1 MAMRDITRTGAQNF
15 RELQLENDDNFAKA
29 VASRKEELLE
39 GYNNFAKTKEFDPFE
54 NAPKKLRS
62 PLYGTSAPWGSS
74 VFDKDTVNANEFE
87 QLQDIRA
94 NNQPGILKLTNGIIK
109 GVGLAGSV
117 FLDGTIGL
125 VAGITEAISDRD
137 ISKLWNNEISNGL
150 SAFNKAMEEY
160 LPNYRTEEEQNGPWY
175 KNLGTVNFWADSFIK
190 NLGFTVGALY
200 SGGAWTKGI
209 KAVGKGIELAGK
221 GLRIAEEANK
231 AAQLANKV
239 TKGAESLGIAMQTS
253 GMGAK
258 ITGSFIS
265 AVNEARIEANNN
277 TSDLR
282 DLQVQQATDAYDK
295 KRQEIMEDESLSDEE
310 AKVLLEEA
318 NKNYYTTINQIDEN
332 LKKAGLVDF
341 LLNIPVLMA
350 DNFFTFGKVY
360 AQNFSN
366 AKNVASKNVKKSISQ
381 AADEA
386 ENALIKNTKKEADRY
401 SWKEITKKES
411 LRKGIA
417 TSLREGNEELAQA
430 MAAEIGGNLV
440 SYKDNPDVYY
450 RAMSDPEAL
459 KETMDSWE
467 AISKAF
473 SDTYGNIDRYEE
485 FAVGALT
492 GLLGTP
498 TFGRSQNA
506 SANTYLG
513 RNKMIGLSGGIFGQF
528 KSDAEMNKIGNEH
541 IDKMNAALDK
551 RDKIDKTARIHA
563 AMSQFNDTMNG
574 FAEKDD
580 KFEFNNASD
589 NMDWMAITS
598 FISTGRE
605 NDLKAL
611 LSQDFD
617 NITDEELESIAA
629 ATAQND
635 GSNIG
640 GFREKGS
647 GKLITAN
654 SPQED
659 KDAMRRKLKENR
671 DRLLDEID
679 SYKRSVDLIR
689 NYAAG
694 SKNVSE
700 DEVNELSWLH
710 WKTSRFNSRANE
722 IKKDNEENFTII
734 AEALNNFIQQQ
745 DNILNTPEEK
755 TEGLSASEMSIAENK
770 NAKLSKS
777 KENARDNKYYAS
789 LLLDIIK
796 NISNSNKNVL
806 PFLAPLMVADKD
818 FLNSILTSDNFY
830 NLAVNRGITK
840 PEFDKVIRDIRD
852 LSRLAEAN
860 KTFNDKLKEYFEDP
874 FKQKKDRNKIDKEN
888 KVVAD
893 EVNKEA
899 KRKRAKNVTR
909 QQILNGE
916 VDAKDV
922 INDTN
927 KNDIERTIAKDA
939 EATIKVSKNIESTIA
954 KQQQDGTL
962 SSEDAEIIEAT
973 IKKAID
979 KSSSINDLTKSDAAF
994 MVDANGQ
1001 PLSDEQISLILD
1013 IVGKAMKEVAE
1024 AEGLNFN
1031 DGTIDFNKVEEA
1043 IKSKEEPSSETT
1055 DAVDEIIDKED
1066 EKINNGAIDKAIDKK
1081 ESETTGNDTIDKV
1094 VASNPNGVQGNRRSR
1109 SKKNNKQ
1116 SGKKNNQNKKTLK
1129 QLDKEKEAV
1138 TKAAKE
1144 KAKKENEAK
1153 QKNNT
1158 ISAALIFG
1166 INGNAIN
1173 INSQEGKDAIQLLT
1187 NILGKAYDL
1196 INEGKLDK
1204 LSDIIKV
1211 LKAMDEYEKLQE
1223 LLGREPSLGSALK
1236 SISDN
1241 LNRQFESEKEPV
1253 DESINIEETI
1263 GPNTIN
1269 NEKVDPT
1276 DYNTE
1281 ELNPAINLISYISP
1295 ATSQFYRDPKTG
1307 KILNVPYYEKK
1318 GGSLSKKRQKLL
1330 SETYSY
1336 LFKKNAFKNA
1346 SEVKVGTKVYF
1357 VIDPKLNE
1365 AAGDVVILMATD
1377 PEGKNIIGD
1386 LADSRSATY
1395 NNSGLFKD
1403 MIDRITEEFN
1413 KRPDKD
1419 STNIFASKETSR
1431 VRQTMVGHI
1440 MFSNSDMS
1448 LNDAFAFDDFYMGVI
1463 NRVGEVIVTNK
1474 GDESVQSGLNIVT
1487 PKRKFKSGTPV
1498 VLIPSGKGTNKY
1510 IAVPFQMNRYNSSM
1524 KGNMF
1529 DDYVHSLLKR
1539 VLLNNNGEPL
1549 DLSNNNTQIL
1559 IKNALNSLFNG
1570 NFHVNF
1576 SNGQLVIHQVIKTVK
1591 NGVEESSKDY
1601 IFRGSPTT
1609 DIVSSL
1615 VKALQSK
1622 NLIIR
1627 IDRREINK
1635 KENLKDLGFSYNT
1648 MMGEIAHTNL
1658 SPESVTTV
1666 NDWFIVNPLNKEGK
1680 EISIDSMPYR
1690 DGRTDDNSTQKNVT
1704 EIEYNDKKYLVSDE
1718 GVIVD
1723 KKGLPRTDINAKDQA
1738 IILAKHEVEN
1748 NDFIIPIG
1756 TEGEQLFWY
1765 NLSNGSLFY
1774 NKKGKERV
1782 VTSEREKQEVRN
1794 SFINKQ
1800 DKNTTQETD
1809 KKDKTDTTD
1818 NKESKN
1824 TVINETKKYPNGF
1837 NNQELKDFFD
1847 SLPKD
1852 RQKILLEANPNAIA
1866 SILPDIKEQI
1876 KCCKGELDD
1885 IDEDE
1890 IDNIFDRIT
1899 NTKFRKA
1906 TNEEEYTPIDLN
1918 EEIAWLKKVLPQL
1931 SDEDHLRIVKG
1942 LIKITGR
1949 DNPGYAY
1956 GKTTQGIMTISEAAA
1971 KGTVYHEAFHSVIDV
1986 LLDNDE
1992 IESLFE
1998 AGSKRY
2004 NIDRDTIKNEISI
2017 EEKLAED
2024 FRKYVQKEQR
2034 YQEELKESKGIS
2046 KVFKILK
2053 HTAKT
2058 WLDNMSYINNM
2069 FYRINKG
2076 QMANRGLTNNRNTER
2091 FNQYT
2096 DEERAILDNAPRDS
2110 QGRLLAP
2117 NGKVSNLTEKQYAQ
2131 VRTKAFKEWFG
2142 DWENDPDNASKVVD
2156 ENGEPL
2162 VVYHGNRTDNKITTF
2177 DPSKKGTEHKERAI
2191 SGFWFT
2197 TDKDIAKEEYALK
2210 PESKGRGIEY
2220 LQYGEVIPVFLNIKN
2235 PIETEQ
2241 QGITVRDTLYGILTT
2256 AKEKLDDFINRS
2268 KALAK
2273 ENTDGYILTFVDSD
2287 NRADDF
2293 VSKQTQLVVNNPN
2306 QIKSATDNVGTFDA
2320 NNPDIRYREATI
2332 TPEDIQQYHIEKV
2345 DYSNLDDNQKSTLNV
2360 RGVTEE
2366 TYSFLTQSEKENI
2379 LMCLI

>member
-125 VAGITEAISDRD
+125 VAGITDAISDRD

-160 LPNYRTEEEQNGPWY
+160 LPNYRTESEQNNSWY

-200 SGGAWTKGI
+200 SGGVWTKGI

-417 TSLREGNEELAQA
+417 TGLREGNEELAQA

-459 KETMDSWE
+459 KETMNSWE
-467 AISKAF
+467 AISKSFA
-473 SDTYGNIDRYEE
+473 DTYGNIDRYEE
-485 FAVGALT
+485 FAIGALT

-541 IDKMNAALDK
+541 IAKMNAALDK

-563 AMSQFNDTMNG
+563 AMSQFNDAMNG

-611 LSQDFD
+611 LGQDFD

-722 IKKDNEENFTII
+722 IKRDNEENFTII

-874 FKQKKDRNKIDKEN
+874 FKQKKDRNKIDEEN

-893 EVNKEA
+893 EVNKET

-962 SSEDAEIIEAT
+962 SSEDAGIIEAT

-979 KSSSINDLTKSDAAF
+979 ESSSINDLTKSDAAF

-1055 DAVDEIIDKED
+1055 DAVDEIIDKEN

-1081 ESETTGNDTIDKV
+1081 ESETTGNDAIDKV

-1109 SKKNNKQ
+1109 SKKNSKQ
-1116 SGKKNNQNKKTLK
+1116 SNKKNNQRKKTIK

-1158 ISAALIFG
+1158 VSAALIFG

-1241 LNRQFESEKEPV
+1241 LNRQFESEKEPI

-1365 AAGDVVILMATD
+1365 AAEDVVILMATD

-1403 MIDRITEEFN
+1403 MIDRITDEFN

-1448 LNDAFAFDDFYMGVI
+1448 LNDVFASNDFYMGVI

-1510 IAVPFQMNRYNSSM
+1510 IAVPFQMNRYSSSM

-1601 IFRGSPTT
+1601 IFRGSPTN

-1615 VKALQSK
+1615 IKALQSK

-1658 SPESVTTV
+1658 SPKSVTTV
-1666 NDWFIVNPLNKEGK
+1666 NDWFIVNPLNKDGK

-1704 EIEYNDKKYLVSDE
+1704 EIEYNNKKYLVSDE
-1718 GVIVD
+1718 GIIVD

-1782 VTSEREKQEVRN
+1782 VTSEGEKQEVRN
-1794 SFINKQ
+1794 SFINRQ
-1800 DKNTTQETD
+1800 NKNTTQESD
-1809 KKDKTDTTD
+1809 KEKQKDTSTSNTKTELNKNEPSTIETRIIIVSSIGGLGMRQVFGYDPNNKNQTRNARADEFWRKSESDARNLKNPATGNERENFYIEHPNGTSTITYFSNKYRKVIDRNDGMAIHIWRRLTPEEVKTIQDYLWEGNFKRYDEVAKFVD
-1818 NKESKN
+1818 N
-1824 TVINETKKYPNGF
+1824 VLHNETTTQSSIKLGNNSSEEKSNNKYPNKF
-1837 NNQELKDFFD
+1837 NTDELKAFFD

-1866 SILPDIKEQI
+1866 SVLPDIKEL
-1876 KCCKGELDD
+1876 LDCYN
-1885 IDEDE
+1885 IDELGEVEDD

-1918 EEIAWLKKVLPQL
+1918 EELAWLKKVLPQL

-1971 KGTVYHEAFHSVIDV
+1971 KGTVYHEAFHSVIDI

-1998 AGSKRY
+1998 AGAKRY

-2053 HTAKT
+2053 HTTKT

-2096 DEERAILDNAPRDS
+2096 AEERAILDNAPRDS

-2117 NGKVSNLTEKQYAQ
+2117 N
-2131 VRTKAFKEWFG
+2131 
-2142 DWENDPDNASKVVD
+2142 
-2156 ENGEPL
+2156 
-2162 VVYHGNRTDNKITTF
+2162 
-2177 DPSKKGTEHKERAI
+2177 
-2191 SGFWFT
+2191 
-2197 TDKDIAKEEYALK
+2197 
-2210 PESKGRGIEY
+2210 
-2220 LQYGEVIPVFLNIKN
+2220 
-2235 PIETEQ
+2235 
-2241 QGITVRDTLYGILTT
+2241 
-2256 AKEKLDDFINRS
+2256 
-2268 KALAK
+2268 
-2273 ENTDGYILTFVDSD
+2273 
-2287 NRADDF
+2287 
-2293 VSKQTQLVVNNPN
+2293 
-2306 QIKSATDNVGTFDA
+2306 
-2320 NNPDIRYREATI
+2320 REASI

-2345 DYSNLDDNQKSTLNV
+2345 DYSNLDDNQKSTLNA
-2360 RGVTEE
+2360 REVTEE

>member
-1 MAMRDITRTGAQNF
+1 MANKDITNTGALNY
-15 RELQLENDDNFAKA
+15 RELQLENNKDFADRVNA
-29 VASRKEELLE
+29 RKEEIMS
-39 GYNNFAKTKEFDPFE
+39 GYHAFAESKAFDPYE
-54 NAPKKLRS
+54 NAPAKVRS
-62 PLYGTSAPWGSS
+62 SLYGTATGWGESR
-74 VFDKDTVNANEFE
+74 FDNDVANAAEFE

-94 NNQPGILKLTNGIIK
+94 NNQPWALKLVNGVAK
-109 GVGLAGSV
+109 GVALAGTT
-117 FLDGTIGL
+117 FIDGTAGL
-125 VAGITEAISDRD
+125 LFGLGEAINQGDVSRLWDNELSNALSDINR
-137 ISKLWNNEISNGL
+137 E
-150 SAFNKAMEEY
+150 MENWM
-160 LPNYRTEEEQNGPWY
+160 PNYRTEEEQNGPWY

-200 SGGAWTKGI
+200 SGGVWTKGL
-209 KAVGKGIELAGK
+209 KLAGK
-221 GLRIAEEANK
+221 GIQAIGNSMKIAEATNT
-231 AAQLANKV
+231 AAKISN
-239 TKGAESLGIAMQTS
+239 GIAKGVDVLGASMQTNTL
-253 GMGAK
+253 GAK
-258 ITGSFIS
+258 LTGSFIS
-265 AVNEARIEANNN
+265 AINEGRIEANNN
-277 TSDLR
+277 TR
-282 DLQVQQATDAYDK
+282 DLKELQLQQAYDAFSTKY
-295 KRQEIMEDESLSDEE
+295 QEIESDPTLTAEEKSIAIDEL
-310 AKVLLEEA
+310 
-318 NKNYYTTINQIDEN
+318 NKNYDITLNTIDEN
-332 LKKAGLVDF
+332 LKKAGLTD
-341 LLNIPVLMA
+341 LIANIPILTLS
-350 DNFFTFGKVY
+350 NFWTFGKMY
-360 AQNFSN
+360 AQGFRN
-366 AKNVASKNVKKSISQ
+366 ARNVATKNIEKGAKKSVSQ
-381 AADEA
+381 AANEAAEAA
-386 ENALIKNTKKEADRY
+386 ENTLAKNTLKESGKY
-401 SWKEITKKES
+401 SWKEITK
-411 LRKGIA
+411 G
-417 TSLREGNEELAQA
+417 TSLKKGLTTGLIEGNEELAQA
-430 MAAEIGGNLV
+430 MAAEYAGNV
-440 SYKDNPDVYY
+440 NFYADSPETYY
-450 RAMSDPEAL
+450 RATTDPTVLNKTMETREAMSR
-459 KETMDSWE
+459 
-467 AISKAF
+467 AF
-473 SDTYGNIDRYEE
+473 ANTYGNLDRYEE

-506 SANTYLG
+506 SSNTYLG
-513 RNKMIGLSGGIFGQF
+513 RGKMVGLSGGIFGQF
-528 KSDAEMNKIGNEH
+528 KSDAETNRLGMSH
-541 IDKMNAALDK
+541 IANMNAALDK
-551 RDKIDKTARIHA
+551 RNQIDKSTRILSA
-563 AMSQFNDTMNG
+563 INQFSDAMDG

-605 NDLKAL
+605 NDLKTL
-611 LSQDFD
+611 LGQDFD

-689 NYAAG
+689 NYADG

-874 FKQKKDRNKIDKEN
+874 FKQKKDRNKIDEEN

-893 EVNKEA
+893 EVNKET

-962 SSEDAEIIEAT
+962 SSEDAGIIEAT

-979 KSSSINDLTKSDAAF
+979 ESSSINDLTKSDAVF

-1081 ESETTGNDTIDKV
+1081 ESETTGNDAIDKV
-1094 VASNPNGVQGNRRSR
+1094 VASNSNGVQGNRRSR

-1116 SGKKNNQNKKTLK
+1116 SGKKNNQSKKTLK

-1144 KAKKENEAK
+1144 KARKENEAK

-1276 DYNTE
+1276 DYSTE

-1318 GGSLSKKRQKLL
+1318 GGSFSKKRQKLL

-1413 KRPDKD
+1413 KRSDKD

-1601 IFRGSPTT
+1601 IFRGSPTN

-1782 VTSEREKQEVRN
+1782 VTSEKEKQEVRN

-1818 NKESKN
+1818 NKESKD

-1866 SILPDIKEQI
+1866 SVLPEIKEQI

-1918 EEIAWLKKVLPQL
+1918 EELAWLKKVLPQL

-1949 DNPGYAY
+1949 DNPVYAY

-2058 WLDNMSYINNM
+2058 WLDNMSYINSM

-2076 QMANRGLTNNRNTER
+2076 QMANREL
-2091 FNQYT
+2091 
-2096 DEERAILDNAPRDS
+2096 
-2110 QGRLLAP
+2110 
-2117 NGKVSNLTEKQYAQ
+2117 
-2131 VRTKAFKEWFG
+2131 
-2142 DWENDPDNASKVVD
+2142 
-2156 ENGEPL
+2156 
-2162 VVYHGNRTDNKITTF
+2162 
-2177 DPSKKGTEHKERAI
+2177 
-2191 SGFWFT
+2191 
-2197 TDKDIAKEEYALK
+2197 
-2210 PESKGRGIEY
+2210 
-2220 LQYGEVIPVFLNIKN
+2220 
-2235 PIETEQ
+2235 
-2241 QGITVRDTLYGILTT
+2241 
-2256 AKEKLDDFINRS
+2256 
-2268 KALAK
+2268 
-2273 ENTDGYILTFVDSD
+2273 
-2287 NRADDF
+2287 
-2293 VSKQTQLVVNNPN
+2293 
-2306 QIKSATDNVGTFDA
+2306 TDNVGTFDA

-2332 TPEDIQQYHIEKV
+2332 TPKDIQQYHIEKV
-2345 DYSNLDDNQKSTLNV
+2345 DYSNLDDNQKSTLNA